1 MEKINAGG
9 MLMNTIQLSERS
21 IEIRYRDEGTGF
33 PVLLMHGFCGSSHY
47 WDEVVPLLK
56 GCRVIVPDLPGHGQS
71 GVPAAPY
78 AIESFADD
86 MAELLRQLNVGKA
99 VWIGHSLGGYITL
112 AGAERHPDRVQA
124 FGLVHSTAFPDD
136 EKGKENRLKS
146 IQTVLDSGIVPFIDG
161 LIPKLFAPDHV
172 ETMKGK
178 VAEAKE
184 IGYIT
189 PPEGAVLTLE
199 AMRERPDRN
208 QVIKNASCPVLLLAG
223 GSDQIIQPEKTFSV
237 SGNSIKQVLIEDSGH
252 MSMMERPS
260 RLAQELLAFVE
271 AVQG

>member
-1 MEKINAGG
+1 
-9 MLMNTIQLSERS
+9 MNTIQLSERS

-237 SGNSIKQVLIEDSGH
+237 SGNSIKQVLIKDSGH

-260 RLAQELLAFVE
+260 RLAQELLTFVE